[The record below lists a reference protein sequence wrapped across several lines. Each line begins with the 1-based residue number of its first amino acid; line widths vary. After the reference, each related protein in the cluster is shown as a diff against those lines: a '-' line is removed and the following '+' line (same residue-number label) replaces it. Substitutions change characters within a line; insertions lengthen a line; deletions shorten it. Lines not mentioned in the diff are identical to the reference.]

1 MAAALDWLRANWL
14 LVAILV
20 GLALAFFFLRTSPTA
35 GMDSLATLDG
45 SLKGGRPTVLEFYSN
60 F

>member
-1 MAAALDWLRANWL
+1 MVAVLDWLRVNWL
-14 LVAILV
+14 LITILV

-35 GMDSLATLDG
+35 GMDSLTALDR
-45 SLKGGRPTVLEFYSN
+45 SLKAGRPTVLEFYSN